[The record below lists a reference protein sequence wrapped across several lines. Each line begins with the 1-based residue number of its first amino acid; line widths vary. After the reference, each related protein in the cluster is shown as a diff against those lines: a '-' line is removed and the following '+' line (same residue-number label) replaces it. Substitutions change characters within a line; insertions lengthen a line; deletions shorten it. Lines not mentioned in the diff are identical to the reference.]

1 MSIRQ
6 EMMKKENGVCVD
18 L

>member
-6 EMMKKENGVCVD
+6 EIMKKENGVCVD